1 MSFGRFVC
9 IFGIGYAVS
18 VVVRK
23 CDVIGWSVLWASC
36 SVFDDLSRLYVEP

>member
-9 IFGIGYAVS
+9 IYGIGYAVS
-18 VVVRK
+18 VVVSK
-23 CDVIGWSVLWASC
+23 CDAIAWLVLRVSC